1 MSSRTSTSTWALASL
16 ALGLA
21 AYLGLQPSSS
31 DSAAKTYC
39 YEGVETFSDAQ
50 PSARCFTVARGR
62 FSRVFTPDLSADFE
76 TLPGYVIPGLWD
88 GHGHLLQY
96 GEFLHSVD
104 LFGSSSAEEVRRR
117 VIEYIEAH
125 PGAGQRGEW

>member
-1 MSSRTSTSTWALASL
+1 MSSRTSTSTWALAIL

-39 YEGVETFSDAQ
+39 YEGVETFSAAQ

-62 FSRVFTPDLSADFE
+62 FSRVFTPDLSPYYHP
-76 TLPGYVIPGLWD
+76 LPGFVTPGLWD
-88 GHGHLLQY
+88 AHCHLL
-96 GEFLHSVD
+96 
-104 LFGSSSAEEVRRR
+104 LFGLLLNSVFLFGPSSPFL
-117 VIEYIEAH
+117 Y
-125 PGAGQRGEW
+125 PN

>member
-1 MSSRTSTSTWALASL
+1 MSSRTSTSTWALAIL

-62 FSRVFTPDLSADFE
+62 FSRVFTPDLSAKNE
-76 TLPGYVIPGLWD
+76 TQPSKENPKQKND
-88 GHGHLLQY
+88 HRHQQQY
-96 GEFLHSVD
+96 GEF
-104 LFGSSSAEEVRRR
+104 
-117 VIEYIEAH
+117 
-125 PGAGQRGEW
+125 